1 MALPRRDGLVWAC
14 AILLIAV
21 IGADRAGPLTPSRFS
36 RSQLAVMAG
45 STFVAVATGVVS
57 RAEASSTVVV
67 PPVVA
72 TLLLVVWSQRR
83 RWHGGRTSILAIGA
97 VVSLLAFGAV
107 WWIVDREAD
116 GRLNSTLIVR
126 IVSRTGENLVE
137 AIGVLGWLDAPVPTS
152 FVLLWCVAFGV
163 MCAASLVVG
172 VRRHLAM
179 ATMAIGASIVAAY
192 VIEAS
197 QGIENNWQGRYYLP
211 LLVLAPIA
219 LGQVR
224 LAADQRRRFAV
235 FSAVVAIVVLNAAF
249 IAALRRWAVGLDGT
263 FNVLRWDTFD
273 SPLPPVA
280 LVVLHLI
287 ATLLLLRCALV
298 ADVGEADSAVGLGET
313 AHELTQPVG
322 ERDPIV

>member
-1 MALPRRDGLVWAC
+1 
-14 AILLIAV
+14 
-21 IGADRAGPLTPSRFS
+21 
-36 RSQLAVMAG
+36 
-45 STFVAVATGVVS
+45 
-57 RAEASSTVVV
+57 
-67 PPVVA
+67 
-72 TLLLVVWSQRR
+72 
-83 RWHGGRTSILAIGA
+83 
-97 VVSLLAFGAV
+97 
-107 WWIVDREAD
+107 
-116 GRLNSTLIVR
+116 
-126 IVSRTGENLVE
+126 
-137 AIGVLGWLDAPVPTS
+137 
-152 FVLLWCVAFGV
+152 

-298 ADVGEADSAVGLGET
+298 ADAGEADSAVGLGET